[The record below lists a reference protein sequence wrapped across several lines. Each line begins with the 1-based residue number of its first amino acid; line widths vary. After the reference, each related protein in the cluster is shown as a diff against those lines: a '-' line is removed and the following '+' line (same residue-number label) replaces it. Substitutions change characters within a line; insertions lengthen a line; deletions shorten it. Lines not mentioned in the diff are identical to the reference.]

1 MKLFFLLIVP
11 ICALVPICKDC
22 KFLGVNSE
30 CQKFGDVDL
39 VTGKI
44 SYSSAKYIR
53 SDETKCGVNGAL
65 FEKNNYKIIT
75 VPYYFV
81 KEYWFLVSY
90 IFMGIIYVA
99 ATYK

>member
-1 MKLFFLLIVP
+1 MKLFFLLIAP

-22 KFLGVNSE
+22 KFLANSE
-30 CQKFGDVDL
+30 CRKFGDVNL
-39 VTGKI
+39 VTGKVT
-44 SYSSAKYIR
+44 YSLAKYIR
-53 SDETKCGVNGAL
+53 SDETKCGIKGAF

-81 KEYWFLVSY
+81 KEYWLLVSY

-99 ATYK
+99 ATYR